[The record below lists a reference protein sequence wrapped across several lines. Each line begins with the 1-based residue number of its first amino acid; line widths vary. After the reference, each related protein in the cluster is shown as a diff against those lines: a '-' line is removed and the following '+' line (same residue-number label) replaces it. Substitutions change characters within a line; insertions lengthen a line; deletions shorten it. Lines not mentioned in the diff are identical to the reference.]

1 MTVSAAVAPDSETAI
16 TALSGGEL
24 VETTMADWL
33 PGVVAAEMPASFAP
47 EALRAQA
54 VAARTYILQRMRGGA
69 ANHPEAGVCDQYTC
83 CCARKDDA
91 ALREQWGADYAHN
104 MARIRQAVTDTDGQY
119 LTYGGQLI
127 RAVFHASSAGATE
140 SSAALWSGDAPYL
153 VSVSSPETAQDVPN
167 YVSTAE
173 IAADAVREAVLDSYP
188 DCVLGDDPGTWFGT
202 PVLDDSGRVA
212 RIPVGSETL
221 TGAQVRALFS
231 LRSAAFSVAYSG
243 GIVHLHRHGQRPRR
257 RHEPVR
263 RERHGHPRQRLCR
276 HSRALLPRHDAHPRG
291 GLEEKKRRS
300 RTSLF
305 LIVHF
310 LHRGV
315 RVCVLVHIVDRHGRG
330 GDQLVRIIEHLR
342 RHKAG
347 RAAFLDD
354 TAVRHELL
362 RVLGRTQELDAAV
375 ERHGDA
381 PAGAR
386 GDAGRHVAERED
398 QPAVCHAERVETS
411 CVISTST
418 TLVPSPTSVTTMWLC
433 ELKP

>member
-1 MTVSAAVAPDSETAI
+1 MRKVFLLSLLLVVLSLVIPWLVVTLGPAQEPAVQPIPSVTASAAVAPDSETAI

-24 VETTMADWL
+24 V
-33 PGVVAAEMPASFAP
+33 EMPASFAP

-83 CCARKDDA
+83 CCAHKDDA

-104 MARIRQAVTDTDGQY
+104 MARIRQVVTDTDGQY

-173 IAADAVREAVLDSYP
+173 IAADAVRAAVLDSYP

-202 PVLDDSGRVA
+202 PELDDSGRVA

-221 TGAQVRALFS
+221 TGAQARALFS

-243 GIVHLHRHGQRPRR
+243 GMFTFTVTGSGHGVGMSQYGANVMAIR
-257 RHEPVR
+257 
-263 RERHGHPRQRLCR
+263 GSGYADIL
-276 HSRALLPRHDAHPRG
+276 AHYYPG
-291 GLEEKKRRS
+291 
-300 RTSLF
+300 
-305 LIVHF
+305 
-310 LHRGV
+310 
-315 RVCVLVHIVDRHGRG
+315 
-330 GDQLVRIIEHLR
+330 
-342 RHKAG
+342 
-347 RAAFLDD
+347 
-354 TAVRHELL
+354 
-362 RVLGRTQELDAAV
+362 
-375 ERHGDA
+375 
-381 PAGAR
+381 
-386 GDAGRHVAERED
+386 
-398 QPAVCHAERVETS
+398 
-411 CVISTST
+411 T
-418 TLVPSPTSVTTMWLC
+418 TLIRA
-433 ELKP
+433 EG

>member
-1 MTVSAAVAPDSETAI
+1 MRKVFLLSLLLVVLSLVIPWLVVTLSPAQEPAVQPIPSVTASAAVAPDSETAI
-16 TALSGGEL
+16 TALSGGAL

-33 PGVVAAEMPASFAP
+33 PASFAP

-173 IAADAVREAVLDSYP
+173 IAADAVRAAVLDSYP

-202 PVLDDSGRVA
+202 PELDDSGRVA

-243 GIVHLHRHGQRPRR
+243 GTFTFTVTGSGHGVGMSQY
-257 RHEPVR
+257 
-263 RERHGHPRQRLCR
+263 GYADIL
-276 HSRALLPRHDAHPRG
+276 AHYYPG
-291 GLEEKKRRS
+291 
-300 RTSLF
+300 
-305 LIVHF
+305 
-310 LHRGV
+310 
-315 RVCVLVHIVDRHGRG
+315 
-330 GDQLVRIIEHLR
+330 
-342 RHKAG
+342 
-347 RAAFLDD
+347 
-354 TAVRHELL
+354 
-362 RVLGRTQELDAAV
+362 
-375 ERHGDA
+375 
-381 PAGAR
+381 
-386 GDAGRHVAERED
+386 
-398 QPAVCHAERVETS
+398 
-411 CVISTST
+411 T
-418 TLVPSPTSVTTMWLC
+418 TLIRA
-433 ELKP
+433 EG

>member
-1 MTVSAAVAPDSETAI
+1 MRKVFLLSLLLVVLSLVIPLLVVTLGPAPEPAAQPVPSVTASAAVAPDSETAI
-16 TALSGGEL
+16 TALSGGAL

-54 VAARTYILQRMRGGA
+54 VAARTYILQRVRGGA

-91 ALREQWGADYAHN
+91 ALREQWGADYARN

-140 SSAALWSGDAPYL
+140 SSDAPYL

-173 IAADAVREAVLDSYP
+173 IAADAVRAAVLDRYP

-212 RIPVGSETL
+212 NIPVGSETL

-243 GIVHLHRHGQRPRR
+243 GTFTFTVTGSGYADIL
-257 RHEPVR
+257 
-263 RERHGHPRQRLCR
+263 
-276 HSRALLPRHDAHPRG
+276 AHYYPG
-291 GLEEKKRRS
+291 
-300 RTSLF
+300 
-305 LIVHF
+305 
-310 LHRGV
+310 
-315 RVCVLVHIVDRHGRG
+315 
-330 GDQLVRIIEHLR
+330 
-342 RHKAG
+342 
-347 RAAFLDD
+347 
-354 TAVRHELL
+354 
-362 RVLGRTQELDAAV
+362 
-375 ERHGDA
+375 
-381 PAGAR
+381 
-386 GDAGRHVAERED
+386 
-398 QPAVCHAERVETS
+398 
-411 CVISTST
+411 T
-418 TLVPSPTSVTTMWLC
+418 TLIRA
-433 ELKP
+433 EG